1 MKLDQ
6 GSSSFSGICPVKVA
20 VKLLHTLRYLLSC
33 GITDMKATTVKKKN
47 NNKESGSLKDV
58 SRLFENSE
66 VQ

>member
-33 GITDMKATTVKKKN
+33 GITDMKATTVKEN